1 MKRYV
6 TIIIKKLLYRV
17 KALMSRKGGSKIV
30 EDDKIV
36 ELYLSRSEEAIAQ
49 TAQKYGSRLR
59 NIAYNIL
66 NDRETAEECEND
78 AYHETWKLIPPH
90 EPRNYL
96 FAFVGRI
103 VRHIALNVCKKN
115 SRQKRYA
122 LYCELT
128 QEMQECIPAENDIE
142 AEIEADYLSSLID
155 AFLENCTEEQ
165 QNVFVRRYWYFDS
178 VATIAKAY
186 GYTQSKVKTMLFRMR
201 ADLKSH
207 LEKEGYDV

>member
-1 MKRYV
+1 M
-6 TIIIKKLLYRV
+6 
-17 KALMSRKGGSKIV
+17 

-59 NIAYNIL
+59 NIANSIL
-66 NDRETAEECEND
+66 NDRETAKECEND
-78 AYHETWKLIPPH
+78 AYLETWELIPPH

-122 LYCELT
+122 MYCELT
-128 QEMQECIPAENDIE
+128 QEMQECIPAKNDIE
-142 AEIEADYLSSLID
+142 AEVEAKYLSSLID
-155 AFLENCTEEQ
+155 EFLETCTEEQ

-178 VATIAKAY
+178 ISQIAKTY
-186 GYTQSKVKTMLFRMR
+186 GFSQSKVKTMLFRMR
-201 ADLKSH
+201 SDLKKR
-207 LEKEGYDV
+207 LEEGGYDV